1 MFAEGCEN
9 TCSCHVVL
17 VLHSTLQADKVLF
30 PITPASELPVC
41 FAHYRAAAKKGLLAY
56 NGFMQ
61 LGGGINPDNAAEW
74 LDSGA
79 SHLIVTSY
87 IFQDGELNE
96 DRLKELVSQRYMLA
110 LLWKLTYGT

>member
-1 MFAEGCEN
+1 MLYLYCTSVFKTE
-9 TCSCHVVL
+9 
-17 VLHSTLQADKVLF
+17 
-30 PITPASELPVC
+30 ISELPVC
-41 FAHYRAAAKKGLLAY
+41 FARYRAAAKKGLLAY

-96 DRLKELVSQRYMLA
+96 DRLKELVSQGYIPCFA
-110 LLWKLTYGT
+110 WEAYSWHLTIDA